1 MRSWV
6 IGACEYDVLTRS
18 WCLRKRMT
26 QLEMVFAHTYEVSE
40 FPELPGSGWGKTPVH
55 YFPRTQ
61 TRPEHDGIWIKV
73 VPSTGLPWVGVFDF
87 GYGVPPAI
95 SAILSAPNPG
105 VLCVVSAGAG
115 YLVKSDEPDA
125 WEKLDIFPV
134 TGVRAIPECELLV
147 FATFHKLAALG
158 PNGFAWESPRLCWDE
173 LCIARADSEHIE
185 GFGYDPTS
193 SPTKMSFSLETR
205 TGRSLLPAP
214 QSIDGKPVW

>member
-125 WEKLDIFPV
+125 WIYFRSRECAPFPSANSSSS
-134 TGVRAIPECELLV
+134 RH
-147 FATFHKLAALG
+147 F
-158 PNGFAWESPRLCWDE
+158 
-173 LCIARADSEHIE
+173 
-185 GFGYDPTS
+185 TS
-193 SPTKMSFSLETR
+193 SPRSARMGSRGRAHVFVGTNCALREQILSTSKALDTTR
-205 TGRSLLPAP
+205 RVRRPRCLFP
-214 QSIDGKPVW
+214 